1 MDTRGDSGR
10 LICRCYVVAEGTIR
24 AAIRAHDLRHVEEVT
39 AVTRAGGG
47 CSSCW
52 DEIQEVLDSVHG
64 KAPGRHVPD
73 GTGLSD
79 AQKRARIVELLDRDL
94 RAVFDATGVDV
105 RLSDVQGDRV
115 LVRFSGDAVG
125 TTSASFLA
133 LKKGMVERMTA
144 SIGRKM
150 NLVELNVLE
159 GLAKP
164 STA

>member
-1 MDTRGDSGR
+1 MHDCGTDK
-10 LICRCYVVAEGTIR
+10 LICRCYVVTESTIR
-24 AAIRAHDLRHVEEVT
+24 GAIGAHDLRHVEEVT

-52 DEIQEVLDSVHG
+52 DDIQGILDAMHG
-64 KAPGRHVPD
+64 KPPGRHVPD

-79 AQKRARIVELLDRDL
+79 AQKRARVVELLDQEL
-94 RAVFDATGVDV
+94 RPAFARNGVDV
-105 RLSDVQGDRV
+105 ALADVAGDRV
-115 LVRFSGDAVG
+115 LVRFTGEIVG
-125 TTSASFLA
+125 STSAAFLA
-133 LKKGMVERMTA
+133 LKRWMVERMTA

-159 GLAKP
+159 GLPKP

>member
-1 MDTRGDSGR
+1 VDDSGTDK
-10 LICRCYVVAEGTIR
+10 LICRCYQVTESTIR
-24 AAIRAHDLRHVEEVT
+24 GAIAAHDLRHVEEVT
-39 AVTRAGGG
+39 AATRAGGG

-52 DEIQEVLDSVHG
+52 DEIQGILDAVHG
-64 KAPGRHVPD
+64 KPPGRHVPD

-79 AQKRARIVELLDRDL
+79 AQKRARIVGLLDDEL
-94 RAVFDATGVDV
+94 RPAFSRNGVDV
-105 RLSDVQGDRV
+105 ALADVQGDRV
-115 LVRFSGDAVG
+115 LVRFTGEIVG

-133 LKKGMVERMTA
+133 LKRWMVERMTA

-159 GLAKP
+159 GLARP

>member
-1 MDTRGDSGR
+1 MDDCGTDR
-10 LICRCYVVAEGTIR
+10 LICRCYVVTETAIR
-24 AAIRAHDLRHVEEVT
+24 GAIRAHDLRHVEEVT
-39 AVTRAGGG
+39 AATRAGGG

-52 DEIQEVLDSVHG
+52 DEIQGILDSVHG

-79 AQKRARIVELLDRDL
+79 AQKRARLVELLDREL
-94 RAVFDATGVDV
+94 RPAFGLNGVDV
-105 RLSDVQGDRV
+105 ALADVQGDRV
-115 LVRFSGDAVG
+115 LLRFTGDIVG
-125 TTSASFLA
+125 STSAAFLA
-133 LKKGMVERMTA
+133 LKRWMVERMTA

-150 NLVELNVLE
+150 QLVELNVLE